1 MLPLVIV
8 KSILDWIKEHI
19 SLLYLL
25 LLIPILVIYM
35 PVVFSYLLIYSALE
49 SLNYSQI
56 NSLVSPEDL
65 MKI

>member
-8 KSILDWIKEHI
+8 KSILDWIKKHI